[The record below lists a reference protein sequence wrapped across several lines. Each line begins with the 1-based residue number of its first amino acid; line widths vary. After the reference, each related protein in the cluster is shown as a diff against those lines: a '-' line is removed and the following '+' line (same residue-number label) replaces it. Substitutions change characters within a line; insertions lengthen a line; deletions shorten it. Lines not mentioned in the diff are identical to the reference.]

1 MNKLIFISDS
11 LADVEQTREFAEKNN
26 YSVEHYSVKD
36 WEKSYK
42 IPLSRRAV
50 PSTVIPISSR
60 ASGGHACGGLNSL
73 NLDKLHEN
81 AIREAL
87 TLARGNVSRAAMLLK
102 VGRATFYR
110 KARGL
115 KLKINSFRPGDV
127 RPLSLSS
134 VKKLKKAA

>member
-11 LADVEQTREFAEKNN
+11 LADVEQTQEFAERNN
-26 YSVEHYSVKD
+26 YSVEHYSSKD

-42 IPLSRRAV
+42 IPLSRRAI

-60 ASGGHACGGLNSL
+60 ANGYGGLNSL
-73 NLDKLHEN
+73 NLDKLHEK
-81 AIREAL
+81 ALREAL

-115 KLKINSFRPGDV
+115 KLKINSFRPADV